1 MTAKD
6 VLDLIKKNLG
16 SPWNESTYRDVF
28 HAGDPNV
35 EVKGIA
41 TTFMATLDLLQRA
54 HTAGMNLVI
63 PHETTFWNDRDDT
76 KDFPDDAVYRFKN
89 DFCVKNRMVVLR
101 LHDHAHSHRPDFI
114 MTGLL
119 RALGWAP
126 SPNQPNPRI
135 YTFPTTTL
143 GELAA
148 DIQRR
153 TGSKALRVVGDP
165 KAKVSTGT
173 AGMGY
178 STGRFSP
185 DVDVVINGEN
195 PETGNPYDPTGYA
208 LDAAFLGRNKG
219 QIILGHAISEEPG
232 MEDVANWLRTFIK
245 DVPVQFIRSGEPYWS
260 PRSRA

>member
-6 VLDLIKKNLG
+6 VLELVKKNLG

-28 HAGDPNV
+28 LAGDPNG

-54 HTAGMNLVI
+54 HAAGMNLVVA
-63 PHETTFWNDRDDT
+63 HETTFWNDRDDT
-76 KDFPDDAVYRFKN
+76 AGMAGDAVYRFKT
-89 DFCVKNRMVVLR
+89 DFCARNGMAVLR

-119 RALGWAP
+119 RALGWSVNP
-126 SPNQPNPRI
+126 QNPRI
-135 YTFPTTTL
+135 HTFPTTTL

-148 DIQRR
+148 SIQRR

-165 KAKVSTGT
+165 KAKVSSGT

-178 STGRFSP
+178 SMGRFSK
-185 DVDVVINGEN
+185 DVDVVIIGEQV
-195 PETGNPYDPTGYA
+195 ETGGAYDATEYA
-208 LDAAFLGRNKG
+208 LDAAFFGQSKG

-232 MEDVANWLRTFIK
+232 MEDVAEWLRTFVNE
-245 DVPVQFIRSGEPYWS
+245 VPVKFIRSGEPYGS
-260 PRSRA
+260 PGAR

>member
-1 MTAKD
+1 MTAND
-6 VLDLIKKNLG
+6 VLALIKKNLG
-16 SPWNESTYRDVF
+16 SPWNENTYRDVF
-28 HAGDPNV
+28 HAGDPNQ

-41 TTFMATLDLLQRA
+41 TCFMPTLDLLQRA
-54 HTAGMNLVI
+54 HAAGMNLVVG
-63 PHETTFWNDRDDT
+63 HETTYWNDRDDT
-76 KDFPDDAVYRFKN
+76 KGMTDDAVYRFKTE
-89 DFCVKNRMVVLR
+89 FCAKNGMVILR

-119 RALGWAP
+119 RALGWSARDP
-126 SPNQPNPRI
+126 QNPRI
-135 YTFPTTTL
+135 YRFPTTTL
-143 GELAA
+143 EELAA
-148 DIQRR
+148 SIRRR

-165 KAKVSTGT
+165 KARVSTGT

-195 PETGNPYDPTGYA
+195 PETGNAYDPTEYA
-208 LDAAFLGRNKG
+208 LDAAFLGMNKG

-245 DVPVQFIRSGEPYWS
+245 DIPVQFMPSGEPYWS
-260 PRSRA
+260 PAARA

>member
-1 MTAKD
+1 MTARD
-6 VLDLIKKNLG
+6 VLELIKKNLG

-28 HAGDPNV
+28 HAGDPNI

-54 HTAGMNLVI
+54 NAAGKNLVI
-63 PHETTFWNDRDDT
+63 THETTFWNDRDDT
-76 KDFPDDAVYRFKN
+76 RELTNDAVYKFKTE
-89 DFCVKNRMVVLR
+89 FCAKNRMAVLR

-114 MTGLL
+114 LTGLL
-119 RALGWAP
+119 RTLGW
-126 SPNQPNPRI
+126 QQGPRI

-148 DIQRR
+148 SIQRR

-165 KAKVSTGT
+165 KAKLSTGT

-185 DVDVVINGEN
+185 EVDVVIIGEN
-195 PETGNPYDPTGYA
+195 PEAGNPFDATEYA

-232 MEDVANWLRTFIK
+232 MEDVAMWLRTFIK
-245 DVPVQFIRSGEPYWS
+245 DVPVEFIRSGEPYWS
-260 PRSRA
+260 PA

>member
-6 VLDLIKKNLG
+6 VLELIKKNLG

-35 EVKGIA
+35 DVKGIA

-54 HTAGMNLVI
+54 HAAGMNLVVT
-63 PHETTFWNDRDDT
+63 HETTFWNDRDDT
-76 KDFPDDAVYRFKN
+76 KDLTNDAVYRFKV
-89 DFCVKNRMVVLR
+89 DFCARNQMAVLR

-119 RALGWAP
+119 RTLGWSAVAASQGPRVYRFP
-126 SPNQPNPRI
+126 S
-135 YTFPTTTL
+135 TTL

-148 DIQRR
+148 EIQRR

-178 STGRFSP
+178 SSGRFSAE
-185 DVDVVINGEN
+185 VDVVINGEN
-195 PETGNPYDPTGYA
+195 PEAGNPYDPTEYA
-208 LDAAFLGRNKG
+208 LDAAFFGKNKG

-232 MEDVANWLRTFIK
+232 MEDVAEWLRTLIK
-245 DVPVQFIRSGEPYWS
+245 DVPVKFIRSGEPYWS
-260 PRSRA
+260 PNGRG

>member
-1 MTAKD
+1 MTASD
-6 VLDLIKKNLG
+6 VLELVKKNLG
-16 SPWNESTYRDVF
+16 SPWTENTYRDVF

-54 HTAGMNLVI
+54 HAAGMNLVI

-76 KDFPDDAVYRFKN
+76 KDLTDDAVYRFKA
-89 DFCVKNRMVVLR
+89 DFCAKNRMAVLR

-114 MTGLL
+114 MIGLL
-119 RALGWAP
+119 RTLGWTRDA
-126 SPNQPNPRI
+126 SQPNQRI

-148 DIQRR
+148 TIQRR
-153 TGSKALRVVGDP
+153 TGSKAFRVVGDP
-165 KAKVSTGT
+165 KAKVSTGS

-178 STGRFSP
+178 STGRLSP

-195 PETGNPYDPTGYA
+195 PEASKAYYPTKYA
-208 LDAAFLGRNKG
+208 LDAAFLRKNKVQINLG
-219 QIILGHAISEEPG
+219 QKNSEE
-232 MEDVANWLRTFIK
+232 
-245 DVPVQFIRSGEPYWS
+245 
-260 PRSRA
+260 

>member
-1 MTAKD
+1 MTAAD
-6 VLDLIKKNLG
+6 ILDLIKRNLG
-16 SPWNESTYRDVF
+16 SPWNENTYRDAF

-35 EVKGIA
+35 EVTGIA
-41 TTFMATLDLLQRA
+41 TSFMATLDMLQRA
-54 HTAGMNLVI
+54 HAAGMNLVVT
-63 PHETTFWNDRDDT
+63 HETTFWNDRDDT
-76 KDFPDDAVYRFKN
+76 KDLAGDAVYRFKT
-89 DFCVKNRMVVLR
+89 DFCTKNLMVVLR

-119 RALGWAP
+119 RALGWSASHP
-126 SPNQPNPRI
+126 QNPRI
-135 YTFPTTTL
+135 YTFPATTL
-143 GELAA
+143 AELAA
-148 DIQRR
+148 NIQRR

-195 PETGNPYDPTGYA
+195 PETDNSYDPTEYA
-208 LDAAFLGRNKG
+208 LDAAFLGMNKG

-245 DVPVQFIRSGEPYWS
+245 DIPVQFIPSGEPYWS
-260 PRSRA
+260 PAPRA